1 MNNYKKLFKKFFL
14 LLSSFSYPAF
24 LFDANDRII
33 EMNVPLKRIV
43 KKANTS
49 TGDVNIRKVLKMNGC
64 DIKFKREQ
72 LCKDG
77 ISVLK
82 YKNDRV
88 MHISLLAENDLYVG
102 GIMIII
108 KEVRHDLPLDAWNP
122 SFGMKHRRNGKGGFS
137 HTSSTS
143 KKLKDVLNNIEKD
156 FIERTLSETNNRSEA
171 IKRLGVSRRTFYYK
185 MRKYDLL

>member
-1 MNNYKKLFKKFFL
+1 MNNYRKLFEKFFL

-33 EMNVPLKRIV
+33 EMNVPLKRII
-43 KKANTS
+43 KRANIS
-49 TGDVNIRKVLKMNGC
+49 TDDVNIRKVLKMNGC
-64 DIKFKREQ
+64 DIKFKKEQ

-82 YKNDRV
+82 YKNHRV
-88 MHISLLAENDLYVG
+88 MHISLLAENDSYVG

-108 KEVRHDLPLDAWNP
+108 NDVYHDPPMGLWNP
-122 SFGMKHRRNGKGGFS
+122 ASGMRHRRNGKTGFS
-137 HTSSTS
+137 HSSSTS

-156 FIERTLSETNNRSEA
+156 FIERTLNETNNRSEA
-171 IKRLGVSRRTFYYK
+171 IKQLGVSRRTFYYK

>member
-1 MNNYKKLFKKFFL
+1 MNNYRKLFEKFFL

-33 EMNVPLKRIV
+33 EMNVPLKRII

-49 TGDVNIRKVLKMNGC
+49 TDDVNIRNVLKMNGC
-64 DIKFKREQ
+64 DINFKKEQ

-82 YKNDRV
+82 YKNHRI
-88 MHISLLAENDLYVG
+88 MHISLLAENDSYAG
-102 GIMIII
+102 GIMIMISD
-108 KEVRHDLPLDAWNP
+108 VHHDPPLSIGSP
-122 SFGMKHRRNGKGGFS
+122 SFGMKHRRNVKTGFPHS
-137 HTSSTS
+137 SSTS
-143 KKLKDVLNNIEKD
+143 KKLKEVLNNIEKD
-156 FIERTLSETNNRSEA
+156 FIERTLNETNNRSEA